1 VARVLVLPKWYPWP
15 ERPVFG
21 LFCREHARAAAL
33 RHDVRVLA
41 FRPERMAGRSVFRHW
56 ADPDEPV
63 VTERLVY
70 RRPAL
75 RPAAMAT
82 QLVGMAAVLRA
93 WRRDGW
99 RPDVIHAHVF
109 EAGFP
114 AVLLGRRLGV
124 PVVVSEHFT
133 AFQRGLV
140 TGYDR
145 FVARAAFRGAALV
158 CPVSE
163 DLRRQLE
170 RVEPRARYR
179 VVPNPVDTTVFH
191 PGARSRGGEIRL
203 LNVGALAEKKRHA
216 DLLDAVALLRARGL
230 PVTLDVVGDGE
241 LAAELAARAGEGVRL
256 LGARPPAEVAEL
268 MRAADLFVLPSRFE
282 NLPVVLLEAL
292 ASGLPVVAT
301 AVGGVP
307 EIVDAAAGRL
317 VSPGGPAALADAIAD
332 AAGRTFDRAAL
343 ARRARER
350 YSLEAVGAA
359 WDEIYARVIR

>member
-1 VARVLVLPKWYPWP
+1 VLVLPKWYPWP

-41 FRPERMAGRSVFRHW
+41 FRPDRTPGVFHHW
-56 ADPDEPV
+56 TDPAEPLP
-63 VTERLVY
+63 TERLAY
-70 RRPAL
+70 RRPWL

-82 QLVGMAAVLRA
+82 QLAGMAAVLRM
-93 WRRDGW
+93 WRRAGW
-99 RPDVIHAHVF
+99 RPDLIHAHVF

-145 FVARAAFRGAALV
+145 LLARAAFRGAALV

-163 DLRRQLE
+163 DLRRQLAA
-170 RVEPRARYR
+170 VEPRARYR
-179 VVPNPVDTTVFH
+179 VVPNPVDTALFH
-191 PGARSRGGEIRL
+191 PGERSAGSELRL
-203 LNVGALAEKKRHA
+203 LNVAALAEKKRHA
-216 DLLDAVALLRARGL
+216 DLLDAVARLGGRVR
-230 PVTLDVVGDGE
+230 LDIVGDGE
-241 LAAELAARAGEGVRL
+241 LAGELAARAGEGVHL

-282 NLPVVLLEAL
+282 NLPVVLLEAQ

-317 VSPGGPAALADAIAD
+317 VPPGDPAALAEAIAD
-332 AAGRTFDRAAL
+332 VAGRLESFDRAAL
-343 ARRARER
+343 ARRTRER
-350 YSLEAVGAA
+350 YSLAAVGAV
-359 WDEIYARVIR
+359 WDEIYAELTG